1 MHRPTGRAGYFW
13 TMGSILRDGAQRF
26 LIWRGVIST
35 QSRETCFLEAYARGL
50 RYRSSWRARC
60 GTWRS
65 SRRFSAQPNLING
78 KSRPCRVCKLSAFL
92 RLTAQTEAIV
102 FIRTLNSLDNPM
114 TTKPIPDGYH
124 TVTPYLIVDG
134 GQKLID
140 FLKQAFGAKETFSM
154 KGQGETIAHAEV
166 QIGDSIIMISDAAS
180 EWKARS
186 SMLYLYVE
194 DVDAVYKRALEA
206 GATSVR
212 EPANQ
217 FYGDRSAGVTD
228 P

>member
-1 MHRPTGRAGYFW
+1 M
-13 TMGSILRDGAQRF
+13 
-26 LIWRGVIST
+26 
-35 QSRETCFLEAYARGL
+35 
-50 RYRSSWRARC
+50 
-60 GTWRS
+60 
-65 SRRFSAQPNLING
+65 
-78 KSRPCRVCKLSAFL
+78 
-92 RLTAQTEAIV
+92 
-102 FIRTLNSLDNPM
+102 RTLNSLDNPM
-114 TTKPIPDGYH
+114 ATKPVPDGYH
-124 TVTPYLIVDG
+124 TVTPYLVVDG

-180 EWKARS
+180 EWKSRS

-217 FYGDRSAGVTD
+217 FYGDRSGGVTD
-228 P
+228 PVGNYWGIATHVEDVPPDELAKRADAYKKESAGT